1 MIPNII
7 GIAPC
12 KNVVFTFLYNTKHTM
27 MTPPLH
33 IGQMLRQYVDD
44 NRLSQAAWARRADV
58 NISTITQYLKQPT
71 MRVDTLM
78 AVCEQLDYN
87 FLRDIA
93 NTLPPELPPQAPIDQ
108 SAELAALKA
117 ENAALKI
124 EIAALERA
132 IGLMGKK

>member
-1 MIPNII
+1 
-7 GIAPC
+7 
-12 KNVVFTFLYNTKHTM
+12 
-27 MTPPLH
+27 
-33 IGQMLRQYVDD
+33 MLRQYVDD
-44 NRLSQAAWARRADV
+44 NRLSQAAWARRANV

-78 AVCEQLDYN
+78 AVSEQLEYN

-93 NTLPPELPPQAPIDQ
+93 NTLPPQLPPQALKDQ
-108 SAELAALKA
+108 STELAALQT

-124 EIAALERA
+124 EIAALEKA

>member
-1 MIPNII
+1 
-7 GIAPC
+7 
-12 KNVVFTFLYNTKHTM
+12 M